1 MRELKV
7 TADLGYK
14 SFMKLADF
22 TSHNELAYAMKDS
35 NVVISTIGSK
45 YYTKTEADLEESN
58 IRIPMAIAKA
68 AKANPNIKRL
78 IMIGQAGADPNSA
91 SRRLRTKWVGEQ
103 EVKEIFPEVTFIRP
117 TIMFNTIR

>member
-22 TSHNELAYAMKDS
+22 TSHNELAFAMKDS

-68 AKANPNIKRL
+68 ARANPNIKRL

-103 EVKEIFPEVTFIRP
+103 EVKEIYPEVTFIRP
-117 TIMFNTIR
+117 TVMFNTIR

>member
-14 SFMKLADF
+14 SFMRLADF
-22 TSHNELAYAMKDS
+22 TSHNELAYSMKDS
-35 NVVISTIGSK
+35 NVVISCIGSQT
-45 YYTKTEADLEESN
+45 YTKREKDFEEAN
-58 IRIPMAIAKA
+58 IRIPIAIAKA

-78 IMIGQAGADPNSA
+78 IMVSSAGADPNSA

-103 EVKEIFPEVTFIRP
+103 EVREIFPEVTIIRP
-117 TIMFNTIR
+117 TCMFNTI